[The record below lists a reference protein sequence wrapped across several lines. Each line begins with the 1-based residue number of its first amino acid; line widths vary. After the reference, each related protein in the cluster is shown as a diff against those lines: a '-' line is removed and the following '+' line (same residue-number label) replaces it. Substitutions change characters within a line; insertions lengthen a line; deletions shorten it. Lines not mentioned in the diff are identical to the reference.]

1 MPLALPRRLLRYKTT
16 LNATKT
22 PVLLSFPAAGL
33 TSEGLD
39 VAVAQGDQFLQA
51 RVEILH

>member
-1 MPLALPRRLLRYKTT
+1 MTGRRLLLRSKTT
-16 LNATKT
+16 VNAPKNSFA
-22 PVLLSFPAAGL
+22 LLSFPAAGL